1 MSYAACK
8 TMRTVTYIRGICSGF
23 VTIIFGIVRRIRSI
37 SIVPIDPMSRACRKR
52 FSRLRAEGPLA
63 PFLASYSESL
73 ADQGFS
79 QVSFLKKTFLIS
91 EFSRWLNQKNIT
103 VCKITAEHQ
112 KAFLRHRGRNRC
124 RKRGDAISHLE
135 DMASWLREKG
145 IVPRRDIDSADETQA
160 HGLLREY
167 STYLQEERG
176 LAATTIK
183 QYLGSVR
190 QFLNSLYRA
199 GKVQLAS
206 LRAKQIVDF
215 VRGRAPGDR
224 TFSAAK
230 NTTFALRS
238 FLRFA
243 RYRDY
248 IKTDLAAAVPA
259 VAGWSMASIP
269 RAMPLPCVHRVLKE
283 SKRWRTSKGL
293 RDRAIL
299 LLLARLGLRAREI
312 ILLELGDIDWT
323 EASLRIRGKSR
334 DERPLPLPFEVGRAI
349 ATYLRKARPTAACRR
364 VFLRTRAPVGGL
376 ESSGAICQ
384 IVCRSLK
391 RAGIQPAYKGSHQF
405 RHALASD
412 MLRRGLSLTEIGQV
426 LRHRSPNTTRRY
438 AKVDLTA
445 LREVALPWPGGQS

>member
-1 MSYAACK
+1 M
-8 TMRTVTYIRGICSGF
+8 G
-23 VTIIFGIVRRIRSI
+23 
-37 SIVPIDPMSRACRKR
+37 RACRKR
-52 FSRLRAEGPLA
+52 FSRLRVEGPLA
-63 PFLASYSESL
+63 PFLKSYSESL

-91 EFSRWLNQKNIT
+91 EFSRWLNDKKIT
-103 VCKITAEHQ
+103 VGEVTAEHQ
-112 KAFLRHRGRNRC
+112 RAFLRHRGRNRC
-124 RKRGDAISHLE
+124 RKRGDAVSHLQ
-135 DMASWLREKG
+135 DMARWLRETG
-145 IVPRRDIDSADETQA
+145 VLTRRDIDSADGTQA

-183 QYLGSVR
+183 QYLWSVR
-190 QFLNSLYRA
+190 RFLSGLYGA
-199 GKVQLAS
+199 GQVRLAS

-224 TFSAAK
+224 TFAAAK
-230 NTTFALRS
+230 DMTFALRS

-248 IKTDLAAAVPA
+248 VKTDLAAAVPA

-269 RAMPLPCVHRVLKE
+269 RAMPLPCVQRVLEE
-283 SKRWRTSKGL
+283 SKRWRTSVGL

-312 ILLELGDIDWT
+312 IVLELDDIDWT
-323 EASLRIRGKSR
+323 EACLRIRGKSR
-334 DERPLPLPFEVGRAI
+334 EERPLPLPFDVGRAI
-349 ATYLRKARPTAACRR
+349 ATYLRKARPTASCRR
-364 VFLRTRAPVGGL
+364 VFLRTRAPIGGL
-376 ESSGAICQ
+376 KGSSAICQ
-384 IVCRSLK
+384 IVRRSLK
-391 RAGIQPAYKGSHQF
+391 RARVQLPVKGSHQF

-426 LRHRSPNTTRRY
+426 LRHRSPDTTRRY
-438 AKVDLTA
+438 AKVDLST
-445 LREVALPWPGGQS
+445 LREVALPWPGRRS